1 MKPITLTL
9 CGWGPFRDRQTVDF
23 TELSEN
29 GIFLITG
36 QTGAGKTTVFD
47 GITYALYGN
56 MSGEIRDKNSVRSDF
71 AEDDTPTF
79 AELVMQHN
87 GAVYRIYRNPEYMR
101 PKKRKNGKAAMTK
114 EREKAVLTLPDGTA
128 VEGGS
133 EVTRKIQEILRLDYR
148 QFKQISMIAQ
158 GEFARLL
165 TASPNEKTRIFR
177 EIFDTAVYERFAAK
191 LREDANNL
199 YKEVMEYRHRMD
211 EDVRQFSTKDE
222 VWKELTESGG
232 YTYELLMER
241 LAELEKQYREEEKAA
256 GKQAEK
262 VDRELVELEKQMEQA
277 EGIRKAFARLE
288 ETKEKL
294 KKRKE
299 KAEEVKKEEER
310 LKRAEHAAEIRAEYQ
325 LVNSLEKQISAV
337 SRQQLEEEEAIV
349 REEAELASCKEFYE
363 NREPL
368 LAFYDIRQAQKE
380 LKNRQDAGKKR
391 KEQLEEK
398 LLQKQE
404 DYVVQEKETGDKQ
417 RALSEAQ
424 NRYRRA
430 VIGLAARLVEEGK
443 PCPVCG
449 SLDHPMV
456 AHTGEDVPDEDK
468 LSRLQEAYEESS
480 ARLTLLHGLAAAARA
495 ELEAQEEQNRQLEKE
510 EERLRAE
517 LEAFPEKLAEFA
529 AQHSREQVQEQAER
543 CAGLMTAQ
551 TVRRQNLERFAADKA
566 ALEEEC
572 RGARGKWQAALERG
586 GFSGEEAYLDA
597 VLEEEVRR
605 SLSER
610 ISRYRMETASLS
622 QLCAHMEEQLQG
634 KEETDTAPLAQKR
647 EALGEEKRKGER
659 LRTDYSIAAS
669 DAARTLRLLKE
680 KKDGMEKREKAYG
693 IIRDLDNMA
702 SGNNAR
708 KLVFE
713 QYVLSG
719 YFEDILEAANLRLRR
734 MTGGRYELSRVE
746 EAGDGRSKDSLEI
759 RVMDYYTGKYRSVK
773 TLSGGESFKASL
785 SLALGMSD
793 VIQAESGGI
802 RVEALFID
810 EGFGALDSES
820 LDQAC
825 SALMGLVEKDR
836 MIGIIS
842 HVPELQERISSQ
854 IFIEKKNTGSRIHS
868 RQGVN

>member
-9 CGWGPFRDRQTVDF
+9 CGWGPFRDSQTVDF
-23 TELSEN
+23 TKLSEN

-56 MSGEIRDKNSVRSDF
+56 MSGEIREKNSVRSDF

-87 GAVYRIYRNPEYMR
+87 GEVYRIYRNPEYMR

-128 VEGGS
+128 VEGSS

-177 EIFDTAVYERFAAK
+177 EIFDTALYDRFAAR

-211 EDVRQFSTKDE
+211 EDVRQFSTEDE
-222 VWKELTESGG
+222 IWKELTEGGG
-232 YTYELLMER
+232 YSYELLMER
-241 LAELEKQYREEEKAA
+241 LGQLEKQYREAEKAA

-277 EGIRKAFARLE
+277 ESIRKSFARLQ
-288 ETKEKL
+288 ETREKL
-294 KKRKE
+294 ERLKE
-299 KAEEVKKEEER
+299 KAEEMKQEEER

-325 LVNSLEKQISAV
+325 LVNSLEKQVAAL
-337 SRQQLEEEEAIV
+337 SRQQQAEQEAIV
-349 REEAELASCKEFYE
+349 RDEAGLASCREFYE
-363 NREPL
+363 NRERL
-368 LAFYDIRQAQKE
+368 LVFYDIIQAQAEQKA
-380 LKNRQDAGKKR
+380 RQEAGEKR
-391 KEQLEEK
+391 KKQLGEK
-398 LLQKQE
+398 LLRQQSA
-404 DYVVQEKETGDKQ
+404 YLAQEKEAGEKQ
-417 RALSEAQ
+417 QALTEAQ

-449 SLDHPMV
+449 SLEHPKV
-456 AHTGEDVPDEDK
+456 AHAEEDVPDEEQ
-468 LSRLQEAYEESS
+468 LNRLQEAYEESS

-495 ELEAQEEQNRQLEKE
+495 ELEAQGEQNRQLAE
-510 EERLRAE
+510 EGKRLHGE
-517 LEAFPEKLAEFA
+517 IEAFPETLADFA
-529 AQHSREQVQEQAER
+529 GQHSRAQVQEQAER
-543 CAGLMTAQ
+543 YAGLVTAQ
-551 TVRRQNLERFAADKA
+551 TVRRQNLERLAADKA
-566 ALEEEC
+566 ALEKEC
-572 RGARGKWQAALERG
+572 REARGKWQAVLENG
-586 GFSGEEAYLDA
+586 GFSGEEAYLEA
-597 VLEEEVRR
+597 VLEEEARR
-605 SLSER
+605 RLSES
-610 ISRYRMETASLS
+610 ISRYRMEAASLTE
-622 QLCAHMEEQLQG
+622 LCAHMEEELKG
-634 KEETDTAPLAQKR
+634 KEETDTAPLALKR
-647 EALGEEKRKGER
+647 DELREEKRKGER
-659 LRTDYSIAAS
+659 LRTDCSIAAS
-669 DAARTLRLLKE
+669 DAARTLRLLKA
-680 KKDGMEKREKAYG
+680 KKDDMEKREKAYG

-825 SALMGLVEKDR
+825 SALMGLVESDR

-868 RQGVN
+868 